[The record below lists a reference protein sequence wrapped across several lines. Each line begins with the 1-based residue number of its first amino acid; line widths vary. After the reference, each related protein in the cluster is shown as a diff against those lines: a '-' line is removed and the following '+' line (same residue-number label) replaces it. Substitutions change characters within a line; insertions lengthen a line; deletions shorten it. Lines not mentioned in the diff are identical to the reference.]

1 MQSIQRLQGLSHLLE
16 RNDPIVK
23 FPKHRIDLLDQ
34 VFTTVTNLF
43 NKRYQSFG
51 VLGANA
57 FTGPNRTFNGAS
69 PVNEQF
75 VTPGATRS
83 IWIGLRYAWQ

>member
-1 MQSIQRLQGLSHLLE
+1 MA
-16 RNDPIVK
+16 
-23 FPKHRIDLLDQ
+23 DLDTTYQVAKQLQ
-34 VFTTVTNLF
+34 VFATVTNLF

-57 FTGPNRTFNGAS
+57 FAGPNQTCDGTS

-75 VTPGATRS
+75 VAPGAPRS
-83 IWIGLRYAWQ
+83 IWIGLRYA